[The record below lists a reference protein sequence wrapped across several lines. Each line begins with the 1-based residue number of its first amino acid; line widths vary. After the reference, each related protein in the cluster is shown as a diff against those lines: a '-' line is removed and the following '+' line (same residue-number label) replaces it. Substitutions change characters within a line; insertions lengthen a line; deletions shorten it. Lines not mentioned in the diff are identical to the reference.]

1 MRSIGILLLLWPILA
16 QAQVPSASLD
26 TAVLRIGEQVELLL
40 SIDLPTDA
48 PAGMVNWPVFGD
60 TLINQLEVVRK
71 GPVDSVQ
78 DAAGLHLTQRIFLT
92 SFDTGHWAIP
102 PFTFMV
108 SGSPRETRP
117 LLIEVRNVA
126 LDDPKVQRPAKTIYE
141 VPFSIGY
148 WIRAHLVELLAG
160 LGALVLIIAG
170 LFYLTR
176 KRKTVPAPVVEAPM
190 EPVHLRTLRSL
201 RELDASRLWQ
211 QGEHKAYH
219 SRITDLLRSYIE
231 ERYQVPAMESSTDEL
246 LQELGVSPM
255 NNEQRT
261 HLENMLRLADLVKF
275 AKAKPTPAENEQM
288 MAGAI
293 RFVEATLSNANTQQ
307 HVA

>member
-102 PFTFMV
+102 PFTFVV
-108 SGSPRETRP
+108 SGSPQETSP

-246 LQELGVSPM
+246 IQELGVSPM

>member
-102 PFTFMV
+102 PFTFVV
-108 SGSPRETRP
+108 SGSPQETRP
-117 LLIEVRNVA
+117 LLIEVRSVA
-126 LDDPKVQRPAKTIYE
+126 LDDPMVQRPAKTIYE

-275 AKAKPTPAENEQM
+275 AKAMPTPAENEQM

>member
-1 MRSIGILLLLWPILA
+1 MRTIGILLFLWPILA
-16 QAQVPSASLD
+16 QGQVPSASLD

-40 SIDLPTDA
+40 AIDLPTDA
-48 PAGMVNWPVFGD
+48 PQSMIVWPVIGD
-60 TLINQLEVVRK
+60 TLTSHLEVIRK
-71 GPVDSVQ
+71 SPVDSVQ
-78 DAAGLHLTQRIFLT
+78 DAAGLHMTQRILLT

-102 PFTFMV
+102 PIAFVV

-117 LLIEVRNVA
+117 MLIEVRSVA

-141 VPFSIGY
+141 VPFSIGH
-148 WIRAHLVELLAG
+148 WIRVHLVELLAG

-170 LFYLTR
+170 LFYVTR
-176 KRKTVPAPVVEAPM
+176 QRKTMPVAFVEAPP
-190 EPVHLRTLRSL
+190 EPVHLRTLRAL

-246 LQELGVSPM
+246 LQELRVSPL
-255 NNEQRT
+255 NSEQRT

-288 MAGAI
+288 MVGAI
-293 RFVEATLSNANTQQ
+293 RFVEATLSNSNTQQ
-307 HVA
+307 HVE

>member
-26 TAVLRIGEQVELLL
+26 TAVLRLGEQVELLL

-102 PFTFMV
+102 PFTFVV
-108 SGSPRETRP
+108 SGSPQETRP
-117 LLIEVRNVA
+117 LLIEVRSVA
-126 LDDPKVQRPAKTIYE
+126 LDDPMVQRPAKTIYE

-246 LQELGVSPM
+246 IQELGVSPM

>member
-102 PFTFMV
+102 PFTFVV
-108 SGSPRETRP
+108 SGSPQETRP
-117 LLIEVRNVA
+117 LLIEVRSVA
-126 LDDPKVQRPAKTIYE
+126 LDDPMVQRPAKTIYE

-293 RFVEATLSNANTQQ
+293 RFVEATLTNSNTQQ

>member
-48 PAGMVNWPVFGD
+48 PARMVNWPVFGD

-71 GPVDSVQ
+71 GSVDSVQ

-102 PFTFMV
+102 PFTFVV

>member
-40 SIDLPTDA
+40 SINLPTDA

-102 PFTFMV
+102 PFTFVV
-108 SGSPRETRP
+108 SGSPQETSP

-246 LQELGVSPM
+246 LQELGVSPL
-255 NNEQRT
+255 NSEQRT

>member
-48 PAGMVNWPVFGD
+48 PARMVNWPVFGD

-71 GPVDSVQ
+71 GSVDSVQ

>member
-102 PFTFMV
+102 PFTFVV
-108 SGSPRETRP
+108 SGSPQETSP

>member
-102 PFTFMV
+102 PFTFVV
-108 SGSPRETRP
+108 SGSPQETRP

>member
-102 PFTFMV
+102 PFTFVV
-108 SGSPRETRP
+108 SGSPQETRP
-117 LLIEVRNVA
+117 LLVEVRSVA
-126 LDDPKVQRPAKTIYE
+126 LDDPMVQRPAKTIYE

>member
-40 SIDLPTDA
+40 AIDLPTDA
-48 PAGMVNWPVFGD
+48 PARMVNWPVFGD

-102 PFTFMV
+102 PFTFVV
-108 SGSPRETRP
+108 SGSPQETSP

>member
-71 GPVDSVQ
+71 GSVDSVQ

-293 RFVEATLSNANTQQ
+293 RFVEATLTNSNTQQ

>member
-48 PAGMVNWPVFGD
+48 PAGMVSWPVFGD

-78 DAAGLHLTQRIFLT
+78 DATGLHLTQRIFLT

-102 PFTFMV
+102 PFAFVV

-117 LLIEVRNVA
+117 LLIEVRSVA
-126 LDDPKVQRPAKTIYE
+126 LDDPKVQRPAKTIHE

-176 KRKTVPAPVVEAPM
+176 KRKTVPAPVVEAPL
-190 EPVHLRTLRSL
+190 EPVHLRTLRAL

-219 SRITDLLRSYIE
+219 SRVTDLLRSYIE

-246 LQELGVSPM
+246 LQELRVSPL
-255 NNEQRT
+255 NSEQRT

-293 RFVEATLSNANTQQ
+293 RFVEATLSNSNTQQ

>member
-1 MRSIGILLLLWPILA
+1 
-16 QAQVPSASLD
+16 VPSASLD

-102 PFTFMV
+102 PFTFVV

>member
-48 PAGMVNWPVFGD
+48 PARMVNWPVFGD

-102 PFTFMV
+102 PFTFVV
-108 SGSPRETRP
+108 SGSPQETSP

-293 RFVEATLSNANTQQ
+293 RFVEATLTNSNTQQ

>member
-71 GPVDSVQ
+71 GSVDSVQ

>member
-40 SIDLPTDA
+40 AIDLPTDA

-102 PFTFMV
+102 PFTFVV
-108 SGSPRETRP
+108 SGSPQETSP

>member
-1 MRSIGILLLLWPILA
+1 
-16 QAQVPSASLD
+16 
-26 TAVLRIGEQVELLL
+26 
-40 SIDLPTDA
+40 
-48 PAGMVNWPVFGD
+48 MVNWPVFGD

>member
-102 PFTFMV
+102 PFTFVV
-108 SGSPRETRP
+108 SGSPQETSP

-293 RFVEATLSNANTQQ
+293 RFVEATLTNSNTQQ

>member
-102 PFTFMV
+102 PFTFVV
-108 SGSPRETRP
+108 SGSPQETRP
-117 LLIEVRNVA
+117 LLIEVRSVA
-126 LDDPKVQRPAKTIYE
+126 LDDPMVQRPAKTIYE

>member
-102 PFTFMV
+102 PFTFVV
-108 SGSPRETRP
+108 SGSPRETSP

>member
-71 GPVDSVQ
+71 GSVDSVQ

-102 PFTFMV
+102 PFTFVV

>member
-102 PFTFMV
+102 PFTFVV

>member
-40 SIDLPTDA
+40 SINLPTDA

-102 PFTFMV
+102 PFAFVV
-108 SGSPRETRP
+108 SGSSRETRP
-117 LLIEVRNVA
+117 LLIEVRSVA

>member
-48 PAGMVNWPVFGD
+48 PAGMVSWPVFGD

-102 PFTFMV
+102 PFTFVV
-108 SGSPRETRP
+108 SGSPQETSP

>member
-1 MRSIGILLLLWPILA
+1 
-16 QAQVPSASLD
+16 
-26 TAVLRIGEQVELLL
+26 
-40 SIDLPTDA
+40 
-48 PAGMVNWPVFGD
+48 
-60 TLINQLEVVRK
+60 
-71 GPVDSVQ
+71 
-78 DAAGLHLTQRIFLT
+78 
-92 SFDTGHWAIP
+92 
-102 PFTFMV
+102 
-108 SGSPRETRP
+108 

>member
-102 PFTFMV
+102 PFTFVV
-108 SGSPRETRP
+108 SGSPQETSP

-176 KRKTVPAPVVEAPM
+176 KRKTVPAPVVEAPL

-275 AKAKPTPAENEQM
+275 AKAMPTPAENEQM

>member
-102 PFTFMV
+102 PFTFVV
-108 SGSPRETRP
+108 SGSPQETSP

-126 LDDPKVQRPAKTIYE
+126 LDDPKFQRPAKTIYE

>member
-71 GPVDSVQ
+71 GSVDSVQ

-102 PFTFMV
+102 PFTFVV
-108 SGSPRETRP
+108 SGSPQETRP
-117 LLIEVRNVA
+117 LLVEVRSVA
-126 LDDPKVQRPAKTIYE
+126 LDDPMVQRPAKTIYE

-275 AKAKPTPAENEQM
+275 AKAMPTPAENEQM

>member
-48 PAGMVNWPVFGD
+48 PAGMVSWPVFGD

-78 DAAGLHLTQRIFLT
+78 DATGLHLTQRIFLT

-102 PFTFMV
+102 PFAFVV

-117 LLIEVRNVA
+117 LLIEVRSVA
-126 LDDPKVQRPAKTIYE
+126 LDDPKVQRPAKTIHE

-176 KRKTVPAPVVEAPM
+176 KRKTVPAPVVEAPL
-190 EPVHLRTLRSL
+190 EPVHLRTLRAL

-219 SRITDLLRSYIE
+219 SRVTDLLRSYIE

-246 LQELGVSPM
+246 LQELRVSPL
-255 NNEQRT
+255 NSEQRT

-275 AKAKPTPAENEQM
+275 AKAKPTPVENEQM

-293 RFVEATLSNANTQQ
+293 RFVEATLSNSNTQQ

>member
-26 TAVLRIGEQVELLL
+26 TALLRIGEQVELLL

-102 PFTFMV
+102 PFTFVV
-108 SGSPRETRP
+108 SGSPQETSP

>member
-48 PAGMVNWPVFGD
+48 PARMVNWPVFGD

-71 GPVDSVQ
+71 GSVDSVQ

-102 PFTFMV
+102 PFTFVV
-108 SGSPRETRP
+108 SGSPQETRP
-117 LLIEVRNVA
+117 LLIEVRSVA
-126 LDDPKVQRPAKTIYE
+126 LDDPMVQRPAKTIYE

>member
-1 MRSIGILLLLWPILA
+1 
-16 QAQVPSASLD
+16 VPSASLD

-48 PAGMVNWPVFGD
+48 PARMVNWPVFGD

-71 GPVDSVQ
+71 GSVDSVQ

-102 PFTFMV
+102 PFTFVV

>member
-40 SIDLPTDA
+40 TIDLPTDA
-48 PAGMVNWPVFGD
+48 PAGMVSWPVLGD

-71 GPVDSVQ
+71 GSVDSVQ

-102 PFTFMV
+102 PFTFVV